1 MESLP
6 DVHFSIFAHTW
17 VASNIIDLMRYPNVT
32 VYHQYNRFSY
42 DKVMKKLDFYL
53 DINHHDEIDDITN
66 VVMNMGKPVFSFSNT
81 NHCKEGAKIFSPTE
95 PEKMVQEIRKY
106 ID

>member
-1 MESLP
+1 MF
-6 DVHFSIFAHTW
+6 HFSIFAHTW

-66 VVMNMGKPVFSFSNT
+66 VVMNMGETS
-81 NHCKEGAKIFSPTE
+81 IFFF
-95 PEKMVQEIRKY
+95 KY
-106 ID
+106 KSL